1 MNDPLLRALH
11 KNALM
16 PRDQLAAELSMS
28 IDEVNA
34 RISNME
40 RSGVILG
47 YQAVIDVEKSM
58 DDLVTAAIEVRIR
71 PERGGGFDRIAR
83 RIAKFEQVLG
93 CYLMSGAYDLLVF
106 VRGDSLREVSHFVS
120 ERLSTMEGVLST
132 ATHFRL
138 KTYKENGMLI
148 AGEESGERLAV
159 TP

>member
-11 KNALM
+11 INALM
-16 PRDQLAAELSMS
+16 PRDQLAAELGLS

-34 RISNME
+34 RVSKLE
-40 RSGVILG
+40 QTGVILG
-47 YQAVIDVEKSM
+47 YQAVIDTEKSM
-58 DDLVTAAIEVRIR
+58 DDVVTATIEVRIR

-93 CYLMSGAYDLLVF
+93 CYLMSGSYDLLVF

-148 AGEESGERLAV
+148 AGDDSGERLAV